1 MNGREI
7 LARCLEGRGI
17 GYGRH
22 ANAFTTVTDLDT
34 AQRLADR
41 LARRK
46 WPVVLRD
53 LAARVNPLLETNE
66 APGFQ
71 GYWWGLDQTEVA
83 NDEMAARRY
92 PMAEVLP
99 DRDARGS
106 RGSP

>member
-7 LARCLEGRGI
+7 LARCLTGASI

-41 LARRK
+41 LARRR

-53 LAARVNPLLETNE
+53 LAARVNPFLTTIE
-66 APGFQ
+66 AAGFQ
-71 GYWWGLDQTEVA
+71 SY
-83 NDEMAARRY
+83 
-92 PMAEVLP
+92 
-99 DRDARGS
+99 
-106 RGSP
+106 